1 MNYIS
6 IELNLKKHT
15 KHWVRL
21 QAIFIFFFRLPNFY
35 FFFSNEQTLLLKSEK
50 NQGSD
55 PSLIHNHQGLPG

>member
-1 MNYIS
+1 MCMNYIS

-35 FFFSNEQTLLLKSEK
+35 FFFFK
-50 NQGSD
+50 
-55 PSLIHNHQGLPG
+55 